1 MEDAVAR
8 LDFYQV
14 PPPGGLSGVIGRGR
28 STAESDKVG
37 HFHGPCP
44 LVGMP
49 EKDDRFPVAAVEMFE
64 NRDGRVP
71 SAPGMRWPFLGICG
85 LHRVCPQAQNVHE
98 FCGLVQYRRR
108 VMTVPKN
115 VPKYEV
121 IGIVPPIPIG
131 QLPVIFPGNPLQE
144 PGIIPVDGPLLPIH
158 FYERKVQEFSAA
170 SAIGPIEA
178 IDGGEIPLVAA
189 Y

>member
-49 EKDDRFPVAAVEMFE
+49 EKDDRFPVAAVEVLE
-64 NRDGRVP
+64 NRDARAP
-71 SAPGMRWPFLGICG
+71 SAPGMRWPFLGKCG
-85 LHRVCPQAQNVHE
+85 LHMARVQAQGVHV
-98 FCGLVQYRRR
+98 FYGLVQYRTGAIARP
-108 VMTVPKN
+108 VN
-115 VPKYEV
+115 VPE
-121 IGIVPPIPIG
+121 
-131 QLPVIFPGNPLQE
+131 
-144 PGIIPVDGPLLPIH
+144 
-158 FYERKVQEFSAA
+158 
-170 SAIGPIEA
+170 
-178 IDGGEIPLVAA
+178 
-189 Y
+189 